1 MKKQL
6 KKAFTLTELL
16 ITLAIIGVVAAITI
30 PQLFGSMQKKVAKT
44 SLSRAVEQI
53 ELGCQNMI
61 QAENDKITDG
71 SYIDMVSA
79 ISDFSSE
86 KLATFIG
93 ASEVTYEDNSKA
105 YKFQKFQADVKFSN
119 NAGAA
124 NTDNPDAIIM
134 DLTIDANGTDKKPN
148 QDNYDIF
155 EYELTNNCKMKL
167 KD

>member
-16 ITLAIIGVVAAITI
+16 ITLAIIGIVAAITI
-30 PQLFGSMQKKVAKT
+30 PQLTGSMQKKLAKT

-79 ISDFSSE
+79 IPDFSSSN
-86 KLATFIG
+86 LATFIG
-93 ASEVTYEDNSKA
+93 ASTTIYEDNSIA
-105 YKFQKFQADVKFSN
+105 YKFQKFQADVRFTN
-119 NAGAA
+119 ENVA
-124 NTDNPDAIIM
+124 NTENPDDIIM
-134 DLTIDANGTDKKPN
+134 NVIIDANGSNKKPN
-148 QDNYDIF
+148 RTDYDVF
-155 EYELTNNCKMKL
+155 EYELTNHVL
-167 KD
+167 FHFPP